1 MATISGEV
9 RDDAGDLVADVVV
22 RAYRRDTG
30 ALLVSGLSGD
40 GSEEVPGDADWD
52 DVVLLLH
59 FDGTDGST
67 TFTDSSGTPK
77 TITAG
82 GNAHIEADQV
92 KYGDA
97 SGAFDGTG
105 DYLRIPY
112 ESAFDLGAGDFTI
125 EAWVYVTA
133 YRSDTA
139 HICGTYTYGAVDG
152 GTNNAGWQFGI
163 TSAGKLKLTWGA
175 NSAPI
180 DIVTSSG
187 AVGLN
192 AWKHV
197 CAVRSGTTVKLYI
210 NGANDGTATYG
221 TNIAFTKSYFY
232 VGSYNRSGT
241 PYGAVVSFAGYMDE
255 LRLTVGTARNTTDFT
270 VPDAAFIEGTI
281 PAKPLGE
288 YTLTTAYTGEV
299 QVTALDPAG
308 GTTFNDLILRTTP
321 V

>member
-82 GNAHIEADQV
+82 GNAHIEADHV

-105 DYLRIPY
+105 DYLTFNNPLL
-112 ESAFDLGAGDFTI
+112 SHAGDFTI
-125 EAWVYVTA
+125 ETFFRLAGTPTG
-133 YRSDTA
+133 DT
-139 HICGTYTYGAVDG
+139 Y
-152 GTNNAGWQFGI
+152 N
-163 TSAGKLKLTWGA
+163 TSYYLF
-175 NSAPI
+175 
-180 DIVTSSG
+180 SSG
-187 AVGLN
+187 PNSSDAGCDFAIGSTKIWFN
-192 AWKHV
+192 AYAYSTRTISASWTPDTGVWHHI
-197 CAVRSGTTVKLYI
+197 ALVRSGNVFTLYL
-210 NGANDGTATYG
+210 DGTSIG
-221 TNIAFTKSYFY
+221 T
-232 VGSYNRSGT
+232 
-241 PYGAVVSFAGYMDE
+241 
-255 LRLTVGTARNTTDFT
+255 GTAAGTLTSNALAAISRCEPTGEATGYLNGYLDEYRITKDVARYTGGFT
-270 VPDAAFIEGTI
+270 APTAAFPADTI

-288 YTLTTAYTGEV
+288 YSLTTAYTGEV
-299 QVTALDPAG
+299 QVIALDPSG